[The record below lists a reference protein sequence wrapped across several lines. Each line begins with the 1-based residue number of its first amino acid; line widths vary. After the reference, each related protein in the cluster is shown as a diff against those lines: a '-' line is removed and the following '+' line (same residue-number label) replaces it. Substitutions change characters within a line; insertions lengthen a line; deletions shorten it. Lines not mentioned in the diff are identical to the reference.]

1 MLTSFS
7 MQTYAQRVANVRK
20 RIAARGFDAL
30 VVNMP
35 DNINYLTGFDSLG
48 FLWYQAL
55 FLTTQP
61 STPWFL
67 TRNCEEPCVKEL
79 SSIEL
84 AAYYDIASQ
93 DPVELV
99 ARAIID
105 AGLQRGR
112 IGLELAA
119 FTLSP
124 EQYLRLR
131 KCVPDATFEDAST
144 VVCEERLIKTPQ
156 EIAYQRSAARMADYA
171 MKAAFNSLKPGVS
184 EVAVAGAAAS
194 ALGEAGSEYAAI
206 SPMVATGRRSTM
218 VHAMPSRQVISAGDV
233 VIIELAGVCNRYH
246 SILLRTAVVGKP
258 TARVR
263 QTSDLLAEAF
273 KGAIDVAKPGSPVGG
288 PNTVCNS
295 ILNRLN
301 LAGNRVHR
309 IGYSLG
315 LAYPPTWLEAL
326 VLDESVEEVFAPNM
340 SFTMEPNLSFYEE
353 GFGLK
358 LGDTVLCTERGSV
371 SLSDLPPTLTVID

>member
-1 MLTSFS
+1 MLTSFPL
-7 MQTYAQRVANVRK
+7 QTYKQRLANVRK
-20 RIAARGFDAL
+20 RLSARGLDAL
-30 VVNMP
+30 IVNMP

-55 FLTTQP
+55 LVTTKP
-61 STPWFL
+61 ATPWFL
-67 TRNCEEPCVKEL
+67 TRTCEESCVHEL
-79 SSIEL
+79 SCIET
-84 AAYYDIASQ
+84 AAYYDIATQ
-93 DPVELV
+93 DPVDFV

-105 AGLQRGR
+105 AGLQKGR
-112 IGLELAA
+112 LGLELSA
-119 FTLSP
+119 FTFTP

-131 KCVPDATFEDAST
+131 ARLPDATFEDAST
-144 VVCEERLIKTPQ
+144 VVCEERLLKTPQ
-156 EIAYQRSAARMADYA
+156 EVAYQRSAAQMADHA
-171 MKAAFNSLKPGVS
+171 MRVAFNALKPGVS
-184 EVAVAGAAAS
+184 EVAVAGAIAS

-218 VHAMPSRQVISAGDV
+218 VHAMPSRTVISVGDV

-246 SILLRTAVVGKP
+246 SILMRTAVVGKP
-258 TARVR
+258 APRVR
-263 QTSDLLAEAF
+263 ETSELLAEAF
-273 KGAIDVAKPGSPVGG
+273 AGAIAAAKPGSAVGG

-295 ILNRLN
+295 ILDRLN

-326 VLDESVEEVFAPNM
+326 VLDDSVAEVFAPNM
-340 SFTMEPNLSFYEE
+340 SFTMEPNLSFYDE

-358 LGDTVLCTERGSV
+358 LGDTVLCTEGGSV
-371 SLSDLPPTLTVID
+371 SLSELPPTLTVID